1 VTTLGGW
8 AGVFGTAD
16 GAGSAARFSNPN
28 GIAVDRAGNI
38 LVADFYFNTIRIG
51 YPPPLFHNPWFNAGQ
66 FGSVLTGPPGTPGLL
81 VVEAS
86 TDLVSWLALTTNS
99 LAPVLPFS
107 DPNASV
113 YSKRFYRA
121 RTP

>member
-1 VTTLGGW
+1 
-8 AGVFGTAD
+8 
-16 GAGSAARFSNPN
+16 
-28 GIAVDRAGNI
+28 VDSAGNI

-51 YPPPLFHNPWFNAGQ
+51 YPPPLFRNPWFDAGQ
-66 FGSVLTGPPGTPGLL
+66 FGFVLTRPPGTVV

-86 TDLVSWLALTTNS
+86 TDLVNWLALTTNS
-99 LAPVLPFS
+99 LVPVLFS

-121 RTP
+121 HTP